1 MQTILLIISMIVNT
15 GTYSI
20 PQQSIIQQTPPRL
33 NATQLVLPE
42 CKPVEIEF
50 INEADTSA

>member
-33 NATQLVLPE
+33 NAKQFVLPE

-50 INEADTSA
+50 TNEADTSA